1 TQASLDVAQVQTQF
15 GNAKKPSTRRSGK
28 KADTNTI
35 DDDAAVQWIVFPPGA
50 SEYLRDF
57 NNSDDNHDPIHDRNI
72 YMDAKACRRLYES
85 YDDEVKS
92 YLIYQRPGD
101 AVFIPA
107 GSIYQ
112 RRTLRNTIA
121 IQSRSLS
128 PEHAAVA
135 RRVSDELS
143 ANKYR
148 NRRSDTL
155 PVMDILWWVW
165 MGNSEEREGCAD
177 SVMSTSRSNN
187 LPTKA
192 AASSEKPALPV
203 AAPKTTARQKKA
215 TAPPS
220 KSPRTPKNNADL
232 PNAAEEIQEHQG
244 TGRTTRSRR
253 SITSSLH
260 KKRELLPDNDVQ
272 TENAVEDVEHKSQ
285 TEQKTPEL
293 PKRKRRST
301 RA

>member
-1 TQASLDVAQVQTQF
+1 YAQPDLRPEIQFTYGICETGSPDNLRCDASDMINLLLYSSTTAETQASLDVAQVQTQF

-177 SVMSTSRSNN
+177 SVICSAEDDCKAKESNCTSI
-187 LPTKA
+187 KI
-192 AASSEKPALPV
+192 
-203 AAPKTTARQKKA
+203 
-215 TAPPS
+215 S
-220 KSPRTPKNNADL
+220 KNA
-232 PNAAEEIQEHQG
+232 
-244 TGRTTRSRR
+244 
-253 SITSSLH
+253 
-260 KKRELLPDNDVQ
+260 
-272 TENAVEDVEHKSQ
+272 
-285 TEQKTPEL
+285 
-293 PKRKRRST
+293 
-301 RA
+301 